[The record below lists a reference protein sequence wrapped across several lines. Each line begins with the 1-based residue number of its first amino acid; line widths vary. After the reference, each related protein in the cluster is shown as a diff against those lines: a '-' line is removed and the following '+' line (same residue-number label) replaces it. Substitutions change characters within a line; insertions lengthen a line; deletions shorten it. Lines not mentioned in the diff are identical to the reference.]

1 MMLKLHNLVS
11 AYGNILALQG
21 VSLYVKPS
29 EIVTILG
36 SNGTGKTTLLMAIA
50 GLVPPC
56 QGEIL
61 WEGRPI
67 QQLTPDQIK
76 ALGIGMVPEG
86 RRIFPEF
93 TVLEN
98 LRMGAYLRRDREQ
111 IRGDLERMMELF
123 PILNQR
129 QSQLGGTLSGGEQQ
143 MLAIGRALMVQ
154 PRLMLL
160 DEPSL
165 GLSPLLVGQI
175 FEIIERLNR
184 ELGMA
189 ILIVEQNASMALKV
203 AQFGYVLEVGRI
215 VMEGAQQKLLD
226 SKDIQEFYLG
236 KKEESARGKR
246 RWKQRKTW
254 R

>member
-1 MMLKLHNLVS
+1 MLKLHNLVS

-21 VSLYVKPS
+21 VSLHVKPS

-36 SNGTGKTTLLMAIA
+36 SNGAGKTTLLMAIA
-50 GLVPPC
+50 GLVPPR

-76 ALGIGMVPEG
+76 ALGIGLVPEG

-98 LRMGAYLRRDREQ
+98 LRMGAYLRRDREN
-111 IRGDLERMMELF
+111 IREDLERMIELF

-143 MLAIGRALMVQ
+143 MLAIARALMGRPQ
-154 PRLMLL
+154 LLLL

-165 GLSPLLVGQI
+165 GLAPMVVQQI
-175 FEIIERLNR
+175 FEILRQIHQQQQTT
-184 ELGMA
+184 
-189 ILIVEQNASMALKV
+189 ILLVEQNAHLAL
-203 AQFGYVLEVGRI
+203 QFADRGYLLENGKI
-215 VMEGAQQKLLD
+215 QLTDTAAHLLGNEAV
-226 SKDIQEFYLG
+226 QRVYLG
-236 KKEESARGKR
+236 G
-246 RWKQRKTW
+246 
-254 R
+254 

>member
-21 VSLYVKPS
+21 VSLYVKTS

-36 SNGTGKTTLLMAIA
+36 SNGAGKTTLLMAIA
-50 GLVPPC
+50 GLVPPR

-76 ALGIGMVPEG
+76 ALGIGLVPEG

-98 LRMGAYLRRDREQ
+98 LRMGAYLRRDREH
-111 IRGDLERMMELF
+111 IREDLERMMELF

-143 MLAIGRALMVQ
+143 MLAIARALMGRPQ
-154 PRLMLL
+154 LLLL

-165 GLSPLLVGQI
+165 GLAPMVLS
-175 FEIIERLNR
+175 
-184 ELGMA
+184 
-189 ILIVEQNASMALKV
+189 LIH
-203 AQFGYVLEVGRI
+203 I
-215 VMEGAQQKLLD
+215 
-226 SKDIQEFYLG
+226 
-236 KKEESARGKR
+236 
-246 RWKQRKTW
+246 
-254 R
+254 

>member
-1 MMLKLHNLVS
+1 MMLDLRNLVS

-21 VSLYVKPS
+21 VSLHVKPS

-36 SNGTGKTTLLMAIA
+36 SNGAGKTTLLMAIA
-50 GLVPPC
+50 GLVPPR

-76 ALGIGMVPEG
+76 ALGIGLVPEG

-98 LRMGAYLRRDREQ
+98 LRMGAYLRRDREH
-111 IRGDLERMMELF
+111 IREDLERMMELF
-123 PILNQR
+123 PILNHR

-143 MLAIGRALMVQ
+143 MLAIARALMGRPQ
-154 PRLMLL
+154 LLLL

-165 GLSPLLVGQI
+165 GLAPMVVQQI
-175 FEIIERLNR
+175 FEILCQIHQQQQTT
-184 ELGMA
+184 
-189 ILIVEQNASMALKV
+189 ILLVEQNAHLALQL
-203 AQFGYVLEVGRI
+203 ADRGYLLENGKI
-215 VMEGAQQKLLD
+215 QLTDTAANLLGNEEVR
-226 SKDIQEFYLG
+226 KAYLG
-236 KKEESARGKR
+236 G
-246 RWKQRKTW
+246 
-254 R
+254 

>member
-1 MMLKLHNLVS
+1 MMLDLRDLVS

-21 VSLYVKPS
+21 VSLHVKPS

-36 SNGTGKTTLLMAIA
+36 SNGAGKTTLLMAIA
-50 GLVPPC
+50 GLVPPR

-76 ALGIGMVPEG
+76 ALGIGLVPEG

-98 LRMGAYLRRDREQ
+98 LRMGAYLRRDREH
-111 IRGDLERMMELF
+111 IREDLERMMELF
-123 PILNQR
+123 PILNHR

-143 MLAIGRALMVQ
+143 MLAIARALMGRPQ
-154 PRLMLL
+154 LLLL

-165 GLSPLLVGQI
+165 GLAPMVVQQI
-175 FEIIERLNR
+175 FEILCQIHQQQQTT
-184 ELGMA
+184 
-189 ILIVEQNASMALKV
+189 ILLVEQNAHLALQL
-203 AQFGYVLEVGRI
+203 ADRGYLLENGKIQLTDTAANLLGNEAV
-215 VMEGAQQKLLD
+215 QKA
-226 SKDIQEFYLG
+226 YLG
-236 KKEESARGKR
+236 G
-246 RWKQRKTW
+246 
-254 R
+254 

>member
-21 VSLYVKPS
+21 VSLHVKPS

-36 SNGTGKTTLLMAIA
+36 SNGAGKTTLLMAIA
-50 GLVPPC
+50 GLVPPR

-76 ALGIGMVPEG
+76 ALGIGLVPEG

-98 LRMGAYLRRDREQ
+98 LRMGAYLRRDREHIQ
-111 IRGDLERMMELF
+111 EDLERMMKLF

-143 MLAIGRALMVQ
+143 MLAIARALMGRPQ
-154 PRLMLL
+154 LLLL

-165 GLSPLLVGQI
+165 GLAPMVVQQI
-175 FEIIERLNR
+175 FEILRQIHQQQQTK
-184 ELGMA
+184 
-189 ILIVEQNASMALKV
+189 ILLVEQNAHLALQL
-203 AQFGYVLEVGRI
+203 ADRGYLLENGKI
-215 VMEGAQQKLLD
+215 QLTDTAANLLGNEAV
-226 SKDIQEFYLG
+226 QRVYLG
-236 KKEESARGKR
+236 G
-246 RWKQRKTW
+246 
-254 R
+254 

>member
-21 VSLYVKPS
+21 VSLHVKPS

-36 SNGTGKTTLLMAIA
+36 SNGAGKTTLLMAIA
-50 GLVPPC
+50 GLVPPR

-76 ALGIGMVPEG
+76 ALGIGLVPEG

-98 LRMGAYLRRDREQ
+98 LRMGAYLRRDREH
-111 IRGDLERMMELF
+111 IREDLERMMELF
-123 PILNQR
+123 PILNHR

-143 MLAIGRALMVQ
+143 MLAIARALMGRPQ
-154 PRLMLL
+154 LLLL

-165 GLSPLLVGQI
+165 GLAPMVVQQI
-175 FEIIERLNR
+175 FEILRQIHQQQQTT
-184 ELGMA
+184 
-189 ILIVEQNASMALKV
+189 ILLVEQNARLALQL
-203 AQFGYVLEVGRI
+203 ADRGYLLENGKI
-215 VMEGAQQKLLD
+215 QLTDTAANLLGNEAV
-226 SKDIQEFYLG
+226 QRAYLG
-236 KKEESARGKR
+236 G
-246 RWKQRKTW
+246 
-254 R
+254 

>member
-1 MMLKLHNLVS
+1 MLKLHNLVS

-21 VSLYVKPS
+21 VSLHVKPS

-36 SNGTGKTTLLMAIA
+36 SNGAGKTTLLMAIA
-50 GLVPPC
+50 GLVPPR

-76 ALGIGMVPEG
+76 ALGIGLVPEG

-98 LRMGAYLRRDREQ
+98 LRMGAYLRRDREH
-111 IRGDLERMMELF
+111 IREDLERMMELF
-123 PILNQR
+123 PILNHR

-143 MLAIGRALMVQ
+143 MLAIARALMGRPQ
-154 PRLMLL
+154 LLLL

-165 GLSPLLVGQI
+165 GLAPMVVQQI
-175 FEIIERLNR
+175 FEILRQIHQQQQTT
-184 ELGMA
+184 
-189 ILIVEQNASMALKV
+189 ILLVEQNAHLALQL
-203 AQFGYVLEVGRI
+203 ADRGYLLENGKI
-215 VMEGAQQKLLD
+215 QLTDTAANLLGNEEVR
-226 SKDIQEFYLG
+226 KAYLG
-236 KKEESARGKR
+236 G
-246 RWKQRKTW
+246 
-254 R
+254 

>member
-1 MMLKLHNLVS
+1 MMLDLRNLVS

-21 VSLYVKPS
+21 VSLHVKPS

-36 SNGTGKTTLLMAIA
+36 SNGAGKTTLLMAVA
-50 GLVPPC
+50 GLVPPR

-76 ALGIGMVPEG
+76 ALGIGLVPEG

-98 LRMGAYLRRDREQ
+98 LRMGAYLRQDREHIQ
-111 IRGDLERMMELF
+111 EDLERMMELF
-123 PILNQR
+123 QILRQR

-143 MLAIGRALMVQ
+143 MLAIARALMGRPQ
-154 PRLMLL
+154 LLLL

-165 GLSPLLVGQI
+165 GLAPMIVQQI
-175 FEIIERLNR
+175 FEILRQIHQQQQTT
-184 ELGMA
+184 
-189 ILIVEQNASMALKV
+189 ILLVEQNAHLAL
-203 AQFGYVLEVGRI
+203 QFADRGYLLENGKI
-215 VMEGAQQKLLD
+215 QLTDTAANLLD
-226 SKDIQEFYLG
+226 NEDVQRVYLG
-236 KKEESARGKR
+236 G
-246 RWKQRKTW
+246 
-254 R
+254 

>member
-1 MMLKLHNLVS
+1 MMLDLRNLVS

-21 VSLYVKPS
+21 VSLYVKTS

-36 SNGTGKTTLLMAIA
+36 SNGAGKTTLLTVIA
-50 GLVPPC
+50 GLVPPR

-76 ALGIGMVPEG
+76 ALGIGLVPEG

-143 MLAIGRALMVQ
+143 MLAIARALMGRPQ
-154 PRLMLL
+154 LLLL

-165 GLSPLLVGQI
+165 GLAPMVVRQI
-175 FEIIERLNR
+175 FEILRQIHQQQQTT
-184 ELGMA
+184 
-189 ILIVEQNASMALKV
+189 ILLVEQNAHLALQL
-203 AQFGYVLEVGRI
+203 ADRGYLLENGKI
-215 VMEGAQQKLLD
+215 QLTDTAANLLGNEAV
-226 SKDIQEFYLG
+226 QRAYLG
-236 KKEESARGKR
+236 G
-246 RWKQRKTW
+246 
-254 R
+254 

>member
-1 MMLKLHNLVS
+1 MMLDLRNLVS

-21 VSLYVKPS
+21 VSLHVKPS

-36 SNGTGKTTLLMAIA
+36 SNGAGKTTLLMAIA
-50 GLVPPC
+50 GLVPPR

-76 ALGIGMVPEG
+76 ALGIGLVPEG

-98 LRMGAYLRRDREQ
+98 LRMGAYLRRDRDP
-111 IRGDLERMMELF
+111 IREDLERMMELF
-123 PILNQR
+123 PILNHR

-143 MLAIGRALMVQ
+143 MLAIARALMGRPQ
-154 PRLMLL
+154 LLLL

-165 GLSPLLVGQI
+165 GLAPMVVQQI
-175 FEIIERLNR
+175 FEILCQIHQQQQT
-184 ELGMA
+184 M
-189 ILIVEQNASMALKV
+189 ILLVEQNAHLALQL
-203 AQFGYVLEVGRI
+203 ADRGYLLENGKI
-215 VMEGAQQKLLD
+215 QLTDTAANLLGNEAV
-226 SKDIQEFYLG
+226 QRVYLG
-236 KKEESARGKR
+236 G
-246 RWKQRKTW
+246 
-254 R
+254 

>member
-1 MMLKLHNLVS
+1 MLKLHNLVS

-21 VSLYVKPS
+21 VSLHVKPS

-36 SNGTGKTTLLMAIA
+36 SNGAGKTTLLMAIA
-50 GLVPPC
+50 GLVRPRR
-56 QGEIL
+56 GEIL

-76 ALGIGMVPEG
+76 ALGIGLVPEG

-98 LRMGAYLRRDREQ
+98 LRMGAYLRRDREHIQ
-111 IRGDLERMMELF
+111 ENLERMMELF

-143 MLAIGRALMVQ
+143 MLAIARALMGRPQ
-154 PRLMLL
+154 LLLL

-165 GLSPLLVGQI
+165 GLAPMVVQEI
-175 FEIIERLNR
+175 FEILRQIHQQQQTT
-184 ELGMA
+184 
-189 ILIVEQNASMALKV
+189 ILLVEQNAHLALQL
-203 AQFGYVLEVGRI
+203 ADRGYLLENGKI
-215 VMEGAQQKLLD
+215 QLTDTAANLLGNEA
-226 SKDIQEFYLG
+226 IQRVYLG
-236 KKEESARGKR
+236 G
-246 RWKQRKTW
+246 
-254 R
+254 

>member
-1 MMLKLHNLVS
+1 MMLDLRNLVS

-21 VSLYVKPS
+21 VSLHVKPS

-36 SNGTGKTTLLMAIA
+36 SNGAGKTTLLMAIA
-50 GLVPPC
+50 GLVTPR

-76 ALGIGMVPEG
+76 ALGIGLVPEG

-98 LRMGAYLRRDREQ
+98 LRMGAYLRRDREH
-111 IRGDLERMMELF
+111 IREDLERMMELF
-123 PILNQR
+123 PILHQR

-143 MLAIGRALMVQ
+143 MLVIARARMGRPQL
-154 PRLMLL
+154 LLL

-165 GLSPLLVGQI
+165 GLAPMIVQQI
-175 FEIIERLNR
+175 FEILRQIHQQQQTT
-184 ELGMA
+184 
-189 ILIVEQNASMALKV
+189 ILLVEQNAHLALQL
-203 AQFGYVLEVGRI
+203 ADRGYLLEN
-215 VMEGAQQKLLD
+215 
-226 SKDIQEFYLG
+226 G
-236 KKEESARGKR
+236 KIIATQGV
-246 RWKQRKTW
+246 
-254 R
+254 

>member
-1 MMLKLHNLVS
+1 MLKLHNLVS
-11 AYGNILALQG
+11 AYGNILTLQG
-21 VSLYVKPS
+21 VSLHVKPS

-36 SNGTGKTTLLMAIA
+36 SNGAGKTTLLMAIA
-50 GLVPPC
+50 GLVPPR

-123 PILNQR
+123 PVLNQR

-143 MLAIGRALMVQ
+143 MLAIARALMGRPQ
-154 PRLMLL
+154 LLLL

-165 GLSPLLVGQI
+165 GLAPMVVQQI
-175 FEIIERLNR
+175 FEILRQIHHQQQTT
-184 ELGMA
+184 
-189 ILIVEQNASMALKV
+189 ILLVEQNARLALQL
-203 AQFGYVLEVGRI
+203 ADRGYLLENGKI
-215 VMEGAQQKLLD
+215 QLTDTAANLLGNEAV
-226 SKDIQEFYLG
+226 QRAYLG
-236 KKEESARGKR
+236 G
-246 RWKQRKTW
+246 
-254 R
+254 

>member
-1 MMLKLHNLVS
+1 MLKLHNLVS

-21 VSLYVKPS
+21 VSLHVKPS

-36 SNGTGKTTLLMAIA
+36 SNGAGKTTLLMAIA
-50 GLVPPC
+50 GLVPPR

-76 ALGIGMVPEG
+76 ALGIGLVPEG

-98 LRMGAYLRRDREQ
+98 LRMGAYLRRDREHIQ
-111 IRGDLERMMELF
+111 EDLERMMELF

-143 MLAIGRALMVQ
+143 MLAIARALMGRPQ
-154 PRLMLL
+154 LLLL

-165 GLSPLLVGQI
+165 GLAPMIVQQI
-175 FEIIERLNR
+175 FEILRQIHQQQQTT
-184 ELGMA
+184 
-189 ILIVEQNASMALKV
+189 ILLVEQNAHLAL
-203 AQFGYVLEVGRI
+203 QFADRGYLLENGKI
-215 VMEGAQQKLLD
+215 QLTDTAANLLGNAAV
-226 SKDIQEFYLG
+226 QRAYLG
-236 KKEESARGKR
+236 R
-246 RWKQRKTW
+246 
-254 R
+254 

>member
-21 VSLYVKPS
+21 ISLCVKPS

-36 SNGTGKTTLLMAIA
+36 SNGAGKTTLLMAIT
-50 GLVPPC
+50 GLVPPR

-76 ALGIGMVPEG
+76 ALGIGLVPEG
-86 RRIFPEF
+86 RHIFPEF

-98 LRMGAYLRRDREQ
+98 LRIGAYLRRDREH
-111 IRGDLERMMELF
+111 IREDLERMMELF
-123 PILNQR
+123 PILCQR

-143 MLAIGRALMVQ
+143 MLAIARALMGRPQ
-154 PRLMLL
+154 LLLL

-165 GLSPLLVGQI
+165 GLAPMIVQQI
-175 FEIIERLNR
+175 FEILRQIHQQQQTT
-184 ELGMA
+184 
-189 ILIVEQNASMALKV
+189 ILLVEQNAHLALQL
-203 AQFGYVLEVGRI
+203 ADRGYLLENGKI
-215 VMEGAQQKLLD
+215 QLTDTTANLLGNEEVR
-226 SKDIQEFYLG
+226 KAYLG
-236 KKEESARGKR
+236 G
-246 RWKQRKTW
+246 
-254 R
+254 

>member
-1 MMLKLHNLVS
+1 MMLDLRDLVG

-21 VSLYVKPS
+21 VSLHVKPS

-36 SNGTGKTTLLMAIA
+36 SNGAGKTTLLMAIA
-50 GLVPPC
+50 GLVPPR

-76 ALGIGMVPEG
+76 ALGIGLVPEG

-93 TVLEN
+93 SVLEN
-98 LRMGAYLRRDREQ
+98 LRMGAYLRRDREHIQ
-111 IRGDLERMMELF
+111 EDLERMMELF

-143 MLAIGRALMVQ
+143 MLAIARALMGRPQ
-154 PRLMLL
+154 LLLL

-165 GLSPLLVGQI
+165 GLAPMVVQQI
-175 FEIIERLNR
+175 FEILRQIHQQQQTT
-184 ELGMA
+184 
-189 ILIVEQNASMALKV
+189 ILLVEQNAHLAL
-203 AQFGYVLEVGRI
+203 QFADRGYLLENGKI
-215 VMEGAQQKLLD
+215 QLTDTAANLLGNEAV
-226 SKDIQEFYLG
+226 QRVYLG
-236 KKEESARGKR
+236 G
-246 RWKQRKTW
+246 
-254 R
+254 

>member
-1 MMLKLHNLVS
+1 MLKLHNLVS

-21 VSLYVKPS
+21 ISLCVKPS

-36 SNGTGKTTLLMAIA
+36 SNGAGKTTLLMAIT
-50 GLVPPC
+50 GLVPPR

-76 ALGIGMVPEG
+76 ALGIGLVPEG

-98 LRMGAYLRRDREQ
+98 LRMGAYLRRDREHIQ
-111 IRGDLERMMELF
+111 EDLERMMELF

-143 MLAIGRALMVQ
+143 MLAIARALMGRPQ
-154 PRLMLL
+154 LLLL

-165 GLSPLLVGQI
+165 GLAPMVVQQI
-175 FEIIERLNR
+175 FEILRQIHQQQQTT
-184 ELGMA
+184 
-189 ILIVEQNASMALKV
+189 ILLVEQNAHLALQL
-203 AQFGYVLEVGRI
+203 ADRGYLLENGKI
-215 VMEGAQQKLLD
+215 QLTDTAANLLGNEAV
-226 SKDIQEFYLG
+226 QRVYLG
-236 KKEESARGKR
+236 G
-246 RWKQRKTW
+246 
-254 R
+254 

>member
-21 VSLYVKPS
+21 VSLHVKLS

-36 SNGTGKTTLLMAIA
+36 SNGAGKTTLLMAIA
-50 GLVPPC
+50 GLVPPR

-76 ALGIGMVPEG
+76 ALGIGLVPEG

-98 LRMGAYLRRDREQ
+98 LRMGAYLRRDREHIQ
-111 IRGDLERMMELF
+111 EDLERMMELF

-143 MLAIGRALMVQ
+143 MLAIARALMGRPQ
-154 PRLMLL
+154 LLLL

-165 GLSPLLVGQI
+165 GLAPIVVQQI
-175 FEIIERLNR
+175 FEILCQIHQQQQT
-184 ELGMA
+184 M
-189 ILIVEQNASMALKV
+189 ILLVEQNAHLALQL
-203 AQFGYVLEVGRI
+203 ADRGYLLENGKI
-215 VMEGAQQKLLD
+215 QLTDTAANLLGNEEVR
-226 SKDIQEFYLG
+226 KAYLG
-236 KKEESARGKR
+236 G
-246 RWKQRKTW
+246 
-254 R
+254 

>member
-21 VSLYVKPS
+21 VSLHVKPS

-36 SNGTGKTTLLMAIA
+36 SNGAGKTTLLMAIA
-50 GLVPPC
+50 GLVPPR

-76 ALGIGMVPEG
+76 ALGIGLVPEG

-98 LRMGAYLRRDREQ
+98 LRMGAYLRRDREP
-111 IRGDLERMMELF
+111 IREDLERMMELF

-143 MLAIGRALMVQ
+143 MLAIARALMGRPQ
-154 PRLMLL
+154 LLLL

-165 GLSPLLVGQI
+165 GLAPMVVQQS
-175 FEIIERLNR
+175 FEILCQIHQQQQTT
-184 ELGMA
+184 
-189 ILIVEQNASMALKV
+189 ILLVEQNAHLALQL
-203 AQFGYVLEVGRI
+203 ADRGYLLENGKI
-215 VMEGAQQKLLD
+215 QLTDTAANLLGNEAV
-226 SKDIQEFYLG
+226 QRVYLG
-236 KKEESARGKR
+236 G
-246 RWKQRKTW
+246 
-254 R
+254 

>member
-21 VSLYVKPS
+21 VSLCVKPS

-36 SNGTGKTTLLMAIA
+36 SNGAGKTTLLMAIA
-50 GLVPPC
+50 GLVPPR

-76 ALGIGMVPEG
+76 ALGIGLVPEG

-98 LRMGAYLRRDREQ
+98 LRMGAYLRRDREH
-111 IRGDLERMMELF
+111 IREDLERMMELF

-143 MLAIGRALMVQ
+143 MLAIARALMGRPQ
-154 PRLMLL
+154 LLLL

-165 GLSPLLVGQI
+165 GLAPMVVQQI
-175 FEIIERLNR
+175 FEILRQIHQQQQTT
-184 ELGMA
+184 
-189 ILIVEQNASMALKV
+189 ILLVEQNAHLALQL
-203 AQFGYVLEVGRI
+203 ADRGYLLENGKI
-215 VMEGAQQKLLD
+215 QLTDTTANLLGNEEVR
-226 SKDIQEFYLG
+226 KAYLG
-236 KKEESARGKR
+236 G
-246 RWKQRKTW
+246 
-254 R
+254 

>member
-11 AYGNILALQG
+11 AYGNTLTLQG
-21 VSLYVKPS
+21 VSLCVKTS

-36 SNGTGKTTLLMAIA
+36 SNGAGKTTLLMAIA
-50 GLVPPC
+50 GLVPPR

-76 ALGIGMVPEG
+76 ALGIGLVPEG

-98 LRMGAYLRRDREQ
+98 LRMGAYLRRDREHIQ
-111 IRGDLERMMELF
+111 EDLERMMELF

-143 MLAIGRALMVQ
+143 MLAIARALMGRPQ
-154 PRLMLL
+154 LLLL

-165 GLSPLLVGQI
+165 GLAPMIVQQI
-175 FEIIERLNR
+175 FEILRQIHQQQQTT
-184 ELGMA
+184 
-189 ILIVEQNASMALKV
+189 ILLVEQNAHLAL
-203 AQFGYVLEVGRI
+203 QFADRGYLLENGKI
-215 VMEGAQQKLLD
+215 QLTDTAANLLGNAAV
-226 SKDIQEFYLG
+226 QRVYLG
-236 KKEESARGKR
+236 G
-246 RWKQRKTW
+246 
-254 R
+254 

>member
-1 MMLKLHNLVS
+1 MLKPHNLVS

-21 VSLYVKPS
+21 VSLHVKPS

-36 SNGTGKTTLLMAIA
+36 SNGAGKTTLLMAIA
-50 GLVPPC
+50 GLVPPR

-76 ALGIGMVPEG
+76 ALGIGLVPEG

-98 LRMGAYLRRDREQ
+98 LRMGAYLRRDREH
-111 IRGDLERMMELF
+111 IREDLERMMELF
-123 PILNQR
+123 PILNHR

-143 MLAIGRALMVQ
+143 MLAIARALMGRPQ
-154 PRLMLL
+154 LLLL

-165 GLSPLLVGQI
+165 GLAPMVVQQI
-175 FEIIERLNR
+175 FEILCQIHQQQQTT
-184 ELGMA
+184 
-189 ILIVEQNASMALKV
+189 ILLVEQNAHLAL
-203 AQFGYVLEVGRI
+203 QFADRGYLLENGKI
-215 VMEGAQQKLLD
+215 QLTDTAANLLGNEAV
-226 SKDIQEFYLG
+226 QRVYLG
-236 KKEESARGKR
+236 G
-246 RWKQRKTW
+246 
-254 R
+254 